1 MLRLL
6 LVSGHLENET
16 AVSLPGSCWTGVWD
30 LLLQGFDF
38 LYRAMKSSVYGLCH
52 VFESRWAYLQLYPKE
67 HQLYS
72 AEDCG

>member
-1 MLRLL
+1 MRLL
-6 LVSGHLENET
+6 YHSLEVAGHESGICCSKVST
-16 AVSLPGSCWTGVWD
+16 
-30 LLLQGFDF
+30 F

-67 HQLYS
+67 HQLCS